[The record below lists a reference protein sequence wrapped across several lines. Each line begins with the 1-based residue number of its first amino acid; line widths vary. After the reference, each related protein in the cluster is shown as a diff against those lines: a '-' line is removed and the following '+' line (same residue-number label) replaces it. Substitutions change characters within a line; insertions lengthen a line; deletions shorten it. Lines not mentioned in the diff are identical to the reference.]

1 MAAFGELIQRIT
13 RSLEEAGAQRPGG
26 DLRAQLGY
34 GAEDDDM
41 DEPAPGAVWEPE
53 TVRRP
58 GTLRAP
64 ETARAPGTLRAPETA
79 RAPGTLR
86 APETARAPGTLRAPE
101 TARAPGTLRAPET
114 ARAPGTARGPRTAR
128 VPEASRA
135 TVTLRASE
143 TRATPS
149 SLAAPPHHPHAS
161 PTSSLSERIRARL
174 RGSDALREAFVV
186 KEILD
191 QPLGRRRRR

>member
-79 RAPGTLR
+79 RAPGT
-86 APETARAPGTLRAPE
+86 ARGS
-101 TARAPGTLRAPET
+101 
-114 ARAPGTARGPRTAR
+114 GTARGPKTAR

-143 TRATPS
+143 TYRATPS

>member
-13 RSLEEAGAQRPGG
+13 RSLEEAGAQQPGG

-64 ETARAPGTLRAPETA
+64 ETARAPGT
-79 RAPGTLR
+79 
-86 APETARAPGTLRAPE
+86 
-101 TARAPGTLRAPET
+101 
-114 ARAPGTARGPRTAR
+114 ARGPRTAR

-143 TRATPS
+143 TYRATPS

>member
-1 MAAFGELIQRIT
+1 MAAFGELIQRIA

-41 DEPAPGAVWEPE
+41 GEPAPGAVWEPE

-64 ETARAPGTLRAPETA
+64 ETARAPGTLR
-79 RAPGTLR
+79 GS
-86 APETARAPGTLRAPE
+86 
-101 TARAPGTLRAPET
+101 
-114 ARAPGTARGPRTAR
+114 GTARGPKTAR
-128 VPEASRA
+128 VPEASR
-135 TVTLRASE
+135 VTLRAASE
-143 TRATPS
+143 TYRATPS

-174 RGSDALREAFVV
+174 RGPDALREAFVV

>member
-79 RAPGTLR
+79 RAPGT
-86 APETARAPGTLRAPE
+86 
-101 TARAPGTLRAPET
+101 
-114 ARAPGTARGPRTAR
+114 ARGPKTAR

-135 TVTLRASE
+135 TVTSRASE
-143 TRATPS
+143 TYRATPS

>member
-13 RSLEEAGAQRPGG
+13 RSLEEAGAQQPGG

-41 DEPAPGAVWEPE
+41 DAPAPGAVWEPE

-86 APETARAPGTLRAPE
+86 APETARAPGT
-101 TARAPGTLRAPET
+101 ARGS
-114 ARAPGTARGPRTAR
+114 GTARGPKTAR

-143 TRATPS
+143 TYRATPS

>member
-1 MAAFGELIQRIT
+1 MAAFGELIQRIA
-13 RSLEEAGAQRPGG
+13 RSLEEAGAQQPGG

-41 DEPAPGAVWEPE
+41 GEPAPGAVWEPE

-79 RAPGTLR
+79 RAPGTVR
-86 APETARAPGTLRAPE
+86 G
-101 TARAPGTLRAPET
+101 
-114 ARAPGTARGPRTAR
+114 PGTARGPKTAR

-143 TRATPS
+143 TSRATPS

-174 RGSDALREAFVV
+174 HGPDALREAFVV

>member
-13 RSLEEAGAQRPGG
+13 RSLEEAGAQQPGG

-41 DEPAPGAVWEPE
+41 GEPAPGAVWEPE

-86 APETARAPGTLRAPE
+86 APETARAPGT
-101 TARAPGTLRAPET
+101 
-114 ARAPGTARGPRTAR
+114 AR

-143 TRATPS
+143 TSRATPS

>member
-79 RAPGTLR
+79 RAPGT
-86 APETARAPGTLRAPE
+86 ARGS
-101 TARAPGTLRAPET
+101 
-114 ARAPGTARGPRTAR
+114 GTARGPKTAR

-143 TRATPS
+143 TYRETPS

>member
-13 RSLEEAGAQRPGG
+13 RSLEEAGAQQPGG

-41 DEPAPGAVWEPE
+41 DAPAPGAVWEPE

-86 APETARAPGTLRAPE
+86 GS
-101 TARAPGTLRAPET
+101 
-114 ARAPGTARGPRTAR
+114 GTARGPKTAR

-143 TRATPS
+143 TYRATPS

>member
-13 RSLEEAGAQRPGG
+13 RSLEEAGAQQPGG

-34 GAEDDDM
+34 GAADDDM

-101 TARAPGTLRAPET
+101 TARAPGT
-114 ARAPGTARGPRTAR
+114 AR

-143 TRATPS
+143 TTPS

>member
-13 RSLEEAGAQRPGG
+13 RSLEEAGAQQPGG

-41 DEPAPGAVWEPE
+41 GEPAPGAVWEPE

-79 RAPGTLR
+79 RAPGTVR
-86 APETARAPGTLRAPE
+86 G
-101 TARAPGTLRAPET
+101 
-114 ARAPGTARGPRTAR
+114 PGTARGPKTAR

-143 TRATPS
+143 TSRATPS

>member
-13 RSLEEAGAQRPGG
+13 RSLEEAGAQQPGG

-34 GAEDDDM
+34 GAENDDM
-41 DEPAPGAVWEPE
+41 DEPPPGAVWEPETVRRPGTLRAPETAREPE

-79 RAPGTLR
+79 RAPGTAR
-86 APETARAPGTLRAPE
+86 GSGTARRPR
-101 TARAPGTLRAPET
+101 
-114 ARAPGTARGPRTAR
+114 TARGPKTAR

-143 TRATPS
+143 TYRATPS

-174 RGSDALREAFVV
+174 RGSDALREAFVM

>member
-13 RSLEEAGAQRPGG
+13 RSLEEAGAQQPGG

-64 ETARAPGTLRAPETA
+64 ETAR
-79 RAPGTLR
+79 
-86 APETARAPGTLRAPE
+86 
-101 TARAPGTLRAPET
+101 
-114 ARAPGTARGPRTAR
+114 GPRTAR

-135 TVTLRASE
+135 TVTYRASE
-143 TRATPS
+143 TYRATPS

-174 RGSDALREAFVV
+174 RGPDALREAFVV